1 MPVLE
6 QRRQQLIELL
16 IDAHKLKREIEYS
29 LLAAFR
35 PSEIVC
41 LELELN
47 NIHKYIAICEGEFKG
62 LDEPCAGAF
71 ATIQD
76 SGALERVRSE
86 LDALRQ
92 HLIILRKPIVST
104 KEVKF
109 LVESGPRLEVPIKEP
124 VVSSLALAFPAP
136 TAIEVIKPKVRAP
149 ARTARLPYLAGL
161 DGLRAM
167 AVLAVLLYHANLAW
181 LPGGFLGVE
190 IFFVISGYLIT
201 ALLLGEWQ
209 QNNRIDLKAFWL
221 RRARRLLPALF
232 VLLGVTLTFA
242 VIFLP
247 GEVAGLRGDTLAALG
262 YITNWYLI
270 FEHKSYFEA
279 FGRPSLLQH
288 LWSLAVE
295 EQFYLVWPLLLTA
308 GMLFLRKWRMWF
320 AILLG
325 VVASSLLMALLYQP
339 DSDPSRLYYGTDTR
353 AAGLLV
359 GAALA
364 FVWVPSG
371 ELNWQGR
378 RSQLTSW
385 ALNLAGLGAL
395 GVLVW
400 FFLQIDQ
407 YQPFLYQG
415 GFLVVSLTTALLIA
429 VVVHPLAHLGPGVLD
444 WAPLRWV
451 GLRSYSIYLW
461 HWLVYS
467 LTRPQLDLPLEGLP
481 LLALRWII
489 TGLLAELSYRY
500 IETPVRTGK
509 LERAW
514 RGWREA
520 RLKERKRFSLGFTG
534 ATAGLAAC
542 ILALGIVVACAQPPL
557 PPSYLVASEIG
568 FDLTPTAP
576 PDSPV
581 ALAGAE
587 LSPVSSNIPAVATM
601 LPETVVPTITT
612 VVATLPATPTAIPE
626 ATATALPSTATAV
639 SEATPTATPKP
650 TPVPTAPPPPP
661 ATKAGGV
668 AGQLN
673 VGQVTALGDSIM
685 LGAAPELR
693 RNIANLEINAKVS
706 RFFFEGTEILR
717 QLRSAGQLGDVVI
730 IHLGSNGGIS
740 SKQFDDMM
748 KQLAG
753 VRRVIFV
760 NVKAA
765 REWEAPNNRIIAD
778 GVQRYPNTV
787 LVDWHGATVD
797 HPELF
802 WDDGV
807 HPRPDGA
814 KLYAS
819 LIVAHLKGLQ

>member
-6 QRRQQLIELL
+6 QRRQQLIDLL

-47 NIHKYIAICEGEFKG
+47 NIHKYIAICESEFKT

-71 ATIQD
+71 AIAPD
-76 SGALERVRSE
+76 SGAIERVRGE

-92 HLIILRKPIVST
+92 HLAILRKPIVST

-109 LVESGPRLEVPIKEP
+109 LVESRPRLEVPVKEP
-124 VVSSLALAFPAP
+124 VAVSLALSFPAP
-136 TAIEVIKPKVRAP
+136 TAIEVIAKPKAPAP
-149 ARTARLPYLAGL
+149 ARAAHLPYMAGL
-161 DGLRAM
+161 NGLRAI
-167 AVLAVLLYHANLAW
+167 AVLAVLLYHANLSW
-181 LPGGFLGVE
+181 MPGGFLGVE

-209 QNNRIDLKAFWL
+209 QRNRIDFKAFWL

-232 VLLGVTLTFA
+232 LLLGVTLVYA

-247 GEVAGLRGDTLAALG
+247 EEVAGLRWDTLAAFG
-262 YITNWYLI
+262 YVTNWYLI
-270 FEHKSYFEA
+270 LENKSYFES
-279 FGRPSLLQH
+279 FGRPSLLKH

-295 EQFYLVWPLLLTA
+295 EQFYLLWPLLFSA
-308 GMLFLRKWRMWF
+308 GMMFLRKRRMWV

-325 VVASSLLMALLYQP
+325 IAASTLLMALLYQP

-371 ELNWQGR
+371 ELNWKGR
-378 RSQLTSW
+378 RSQLASW

-395 GVLVW
+395 GVLAW

-444 WAPLRWV
+444 WPPIRWV

-461 HWLVYS
+461 HWPVYTI
-467 LTRPQLDLPLEGLP
+467 TRPQLDLPLEGWP
-481 LLALRWII
+481 LLALRWLI
-489 TGLLAELSYRY
+489 TGVLAELSYRY
-500 IETPVRTGK
+500 VEVPVRTGK
-509 LERAW
+509 LESAW
-514 RGWREA
+514 RNWRET
-520 RLKERKRFSLGFTG
+520 RSKEPKRFSLGFTG
-534 ATAGLAAC
+534 ATAGIAAC
-542 ILALGIVVACAQPPL
+542 ILALGIVVASAQPPL

-568 FDLTPTAP
+568 FDLTPTAT

-581 ALAGAE
+581 GTAGPE
-587 LSPVSSNIPAVATM
+587 LSPVSSNIPAIATM
-601 LPETVVPTITT
+601 LPETVAPTITA
-612 VVATLPATPTAIPE
+612 VVALPAATPTALPE
-626 ATATALPSTATAV
+626 VTPTTLP
-639 SEATPTATPKP
+639 EATPTATPKP
-650 TPVPTAPPPPP
+650 TPVPTAPPPPTP
-661 ATKAGGV
+661 TKAGAV
-668 AGQLN
+668 PGQLN

-693 RNIANLEINAKVS
+693 RDIANLQIYAKVS
-706 RFFFEGTEILR
+706 RFFFEGTDILR
-717 QLRSAGQLGDVVI
+717 QLRSAGELGDVVI
-730 IHLGSNGGIS
+730 VHLGSNGGIS

-748 KQLAG
+748 KQLSG

-778 GVQRYPNTV
+778 GVQRYPNAV

-807 HPRPDGA
+807 HPRPEGA

-819 LIVAHLKGLQ
+819 LIAAHLKGLQ

>member
-6 QRRQQLIELL
+6 QRRQQLIDLL

-62 LDEPCAGAF
+62 LDQPCAGAF
-71 ATIQD
+71 ATVQD
-76 SGALERVRSE
+76 SGAIERVRTE

-92 HLIILRKPIVST
+92 HLAVLRKPIVST

-109 LVESGPRLEVPIKEP
+109 LVESRPRLEVPLKEP
-124 VVSSLALAFPAP
+124 VATSLALAFPAP
-136 TAIEVIKPKVRAP
+136 TAIEVIAKPKAPAP
-149 ARTARLPYLAGL
+149 ARAARLPYMAGL
-161 DGLRAM
+161 DGLRAI
-167 AVLAVLLYHANLAW
+167 AVLGVLLYHANLSW

-190 IFFVISGYLIT
+190 VFFVISGYLIT
-201 ALLLGEWQ
+201 ALLMGEWQ
-209 QNNRIDLKAFWL
+209 QRGRINLKAFWL

-232 VLLGVTLTFA
+232 LLLGVTLVFA

-247 GEVAGLRGDTLAALG
+247 EEVAGLRGDTLAAFG
-262 YITNWYLI
+262 YVTNWYLI
-270 FEHKSYFEA
+270 LENKSYFES

-295 EQFYLVWPLLLTA
+295 EQFYLLWPLLLTA

-325 VVASSLLMALLYQP
+325 IVASTLLMALLYQP

-364 FVWVPSG
+364 FVWVPTG
-371 ELNWQGR
+371 ELNWKGR
-378 RSQLTSW
+378 RSQFTSW

-395 GVLVW
+395 GVLAW
-400 FFLQIDQ
+400 FFLQIDR

-415 GFLVVSLTTALLIA
+415 GFLVISLTTALLIA
-429 VVVHPLAHLGPGVLD
+429 VVVHPLNHLGPGVLD

-461 HWLVYS
+461 HWPVYN
-467 LTRPQLDLPLEGLP
+467 LTRPQLDLPLEGWP
-481 LLALRWII
+481 LLALRWLI

-500 IETPVRTGK
+500 IELPVRTGK
-509 LERAW
+509 LESAW
-514 RGWREA
+514 RNWRETRA
-520 RLKERKRFSLGFTG
+520 KERQRFNLGFTG
-534 ATAGLAAC
+534 ATAGIAVA
-542 ILALGIVVACAQPPL
+542 ILALGVMVASAQPPH
-557 PPSYLVASEIG
+557 PPSYLVASELG
-568 FDLTPTAP
+568 FDLTPTVPSA
-576 PDSPV
+576 SPV
-581 ALAGAE
+581 GLAGTE
-587 LSPVSSNIPAVATM
+587 LSPVSSNIPAIATIM
-601 LPETVVPTITT
+601 PETVAPSITA
-612 VVATLPATPTAIPE
+612 VATLPLSTPTAIPE
-626 ATATALPSTATAV
+626 VTPTALA
-639 SEATPTATPKP
+639 ATPTATPKP
-650 TPVPTAPPPPP
+650 APVPTAPPPPT
-661 ATKAGGV
+661 ATRAGAV
-668 AGQLN
+668 PGQLN

-685 LGAAPELR
+685 LGVAPELR

-706 RFFFEGTEILR
+706 RFFFEGTDILR
-717 QLRSAGQLGDVVI
+717 QLRSAGELGEVVI
-730 IHLGSNGGIS
+730 VHLGSNGGIS

-765 REWEAPNNRIIAD
+765 REWETPNNRIIAD
-778 GVQRYPNTV
+778 GVQRYSNTV

-807 HPRPDGA
+807 HPRPEGA